1 MMKRFFKSFF
11 YALAG
16 LRAAVK
22 SEQSF
27 RLHIAATAAAVA
39 MGLYVD
45 ISLASWG
52 IVILAIGVVLAAELF
67 NTALERLGDGFSG
80 GAYNEFVKREKD
92 LSAAAVLVTAI
103 AALAVGVIFLFVPFI
118 QKVFGI

>member
-1 MMKRFFKSFF
+1 MKRFFRSFF

-22 SEQSF
+22 TEQSF
-27 RLHIAATAAAVA
+27 RLHLAAMVAAVA
-39 MGLYVD
+39 MGIYD
-45 ISLASWG
+45 GIPMASWG

-80 GAYNEFVKREKD
+80 GAYNEYVKREKD
-92 LSAAAVLVTAI
+92 LSAAAVLVTAA
-103 AALAVGVIFLFVPFI
+103 AALAVGVIFLLVPFI
-118 QKVFGI
+118 QKVSGN

>member
-1 MMKRFFKSFF
+1 MKRFFRSFS

-22 SEQSF
+22 TEQSF
-27 RLHIAATAAAVA
+27 RLHLLAMVVA
-39 MGLYVD
+39 IGIGIYDD
-45 ISLASWG
+45 ISMASWG
-52 IVILAIGVVLAAELF
+52 IVLLSIGLVLAAELF

-92 LSAAAVLVTAI
+92 ASAAAVLVTAT
-103 AALAVGVIFLFVPFI
+103 AALGVGVIFLIIPLI
-118 QKVFGI
+118 QKVSGN

>member
-1 MMKRFFKSFF
+1 MKRFFKSFF

-22 SEQSF
+22 TEQSF
-27 RLHIAATAAAVA
+27 RLHLLAMVIAIGI
-39 MGLYVD
+39 GLYDD
-45 ISLASWG
+45 ISLSSWG
-52 IVILAIGVVLAAELF
+52 IVLLSIGLVLAAELF

-92 LSAAAVLVTAI
+92 ASAAAVLVTAT
-103 AALAVGVIFLFVPFI
+103 AALAVGVIFLIVPLV
-118 QKVFGI
+118 QKVSGN

>member
-1 MMKRFFKSFF
+1 MKRFFRSFS

-22 SEQSF
+22 TEQSF
-27 RLHIAATAAAVA
+27 RLHLLAMVVA
-39 MGLYVD
+39 IGIGIYDD
-45 ISLASWG
+45 ISMASWG
-52 IVILAIGVVLAAELF
+52 IVLLSIGLVLAAELF

-92 LSAAAVLVTAI
+92 ASAAAVLITAT
-103 AALAVGVIFLFVPFI
+103 AALGVGVIFLIIPLI
-118 QKVFGI
+118 QKVSGN

>member
-1 MMKRFFKSFF
+1 MKRFFRSFS

-22 SEQSF
+22 TEQSF
-27 RLHIAATAAAVA
+27 RLHLLAMVVA
-39 MGLYVD
+39 IGIGIYDD
-45 ISLASWG
+45 ISMASWG
-52 IVILAIGVVLAAELF
+52 IVLLSIGLVLAAELF

-92 LSAAAVLVTAI
+92 ASAAAVLVTAT
-103 AALAVGVIFLFVPFI
+103 AALAVGVIFLISPLI
-118 QKVFGI
+118 QKVSGN

>member
-1 MMKRFFKSFF
+1 MKRFFRSFS

-22 SEQSF
+22 TEQSF
-27 RLHIAATAAAVA
+27 RLHLLAMVVA
-39 MGLYVD
+39 IGIGIYDD
-45 ISLASWG
+45 ISMASWG
-52 IVILAIGVVLAAELF
+52 IVLLSIGLVLAAELF

-92 LSAAAVLVTAI
+92 ASAAAVLVTAS
-103 AALAVGVIFLFVPFI
+103 AALGVGVIFLIIPLI
-118 QKVFGI
+118 QKVSGT

>member
-1 MMKRFFKSFF
+1 MKRFFRSFS

-22 SEQSF
+22 TEQSF
-27 RLHIAATAAAVA
+27 RLHLLAMVVA
-39 MGLYVD
+39 IGIGIYDD
-45 ISLASWG
+45 ISMASWG
-52 IVILAIGVVLAAELF
+52 IVLLSIGLVLAAELF

-92 LSAAAVLVTAI
+92 ASAAAVLVTAT
-103 AALAVGVIFLFVPFI
+103 AALAVGVIFLIIPLI
-118 QKVFGI
+118 QKVSGN